1 MNSDGF
7 MKRTLKIVKGHELNI
22 HVSNEISCEQS
33 FMNPAYR
40 QATRALMEIVRQTSN
55 FHKLRQS
62 ATATE
67 LSNLLFQYST
77 NVIAFTAQRGG
88 GKTRTMLSFSKILST
103 PENQSG
109 YRNSFLKESD
119 RNWLNNCRF
128 YAMSPIS
135 PSAIESSKINNS
147 QSILY
152 VVLSRLYQYVDEL
165 LSSGRT
171 CPNFSEKDRSELFQV
186 FHKCLSGING
196 IKHPQEKS
204 LDDISVLQDISD
216 GIALR
221 KHFFDL
227 VQCILK
233 LISPYQGSENG
244 FLIIQLDD
252 ADAQISNGYAVL
264 EDVRKYL
271 VIPNL
276 VILMSADIEMLHNVI
291 LQDHLRKFPDLHNS
305 ADSSLRKE
313 LSRMC
318 RKHIDKL
325 IPPSHM
331 VHLPQ
336 LDRFVEAN
344 GNALELQYV
353 QRNGEKEDPVFI
365 WTKEG
370 NWNLQNMLLML
381 IYRKIGVVFVSPK
394 EYLHNIIP
402 RTLRGLNQLVYFL
415 SEMPDIPQ
423 INVSSIDDAAS
434 LVKALQQQIPIQ
446 EDNLN
451 RFIDYFSNEW
461 IEAKVKNLRHR
472 VFLRDFCK
480 TAGSNRVRLAV
491 SYIRKHYD
499 DYEQDHILRDER
511 FYLDTIMTDLE
522 ANHRTEDDF
531 ILFFSIRTIF
541 SLESHKFV
549 LAKKKST
556 IEDYLLKVAKDQI
569 DAQKARESG
578 QSYTPAAPNVLVFDF
593 NPDQLFLPKAFLV
606 NKDVCNAPLGEFK
619 PSLELQQVLCVFSKA
634 NTKTKTKKGT
644 QTQSAQQLEA
654 EQEKLI
660 ADFRIRKPKSSD
672 WAQNANRLAVAGTP
686 VSVVTADFHDI
697 VSVAWDI
704 IKSKYSSSA
713 EALSLVGELLVNRNK
728 DNSYS
733 LNFMNFIT
741 LILRLG
747 DDSFKAGKG
756 TPNQPTGNQQRVF
769 YLIQEAALLI
779 ATNWDVQSRIF
790 KALKI
795 HADPNDPADSASK
808 IVKCLYMGIDDV
820 INEINGKELMRYIN
834 NSLCTTT
841 EEKFSIGDA
850 FCKLVLEQAVSTTDL
865 VYPIACFF
873 AFIFGDSL
881 DEIKKREKQ
890 TGTPPKEPTVE
901 DPMAGSV

>member
-22 HVSNEISCEQS
+22 HVSSEISCEQS

-40 QATRALMEIVRQTSN
+40 QAIRALMEIVRQTSN

-62 ATATE
+62 ANTTE

-103 PENQSG
+103 PEDQS
-109 YRNSFLKESD
+109 YCRNSFLNEYD

-128 YAMSPIS
+128 YSMSPIS
-135 PSAIESSKINNS
+135 PSAIESSKIGNS

-152 VVLSRLYQYVDEL
+152 VVLSRMYQYVDEL

-171 CPNFSEKDRSELFQV
+171 CPNFSEKDRSELFQA

-196 IKHPQEKS
+196 IKRPQDKA
-204 LDDISVLQDISD
+204 LDDISILQDISD

-233 LISPYQGSENG
+233 LITPYQGSENG

-353 QRNGEKEDPVFI
+353 QRNGEKEVPVLD
-365 WTKEG
+365 WTQEG

-423 INVSSIDDAAS
+423 INATSIDDADS
-434 LVKALQQQIPIQ
+434 LVKALQRQIPVQ

-480 TAGSNRVRLAV
+480 TAGSNRVRLAI
-491 SYIRKHYD
+491 SHIRNHYKYD
-499 DYEQDHILRDER
+499 QDQSLRDER
-511 FYLDTIMTDLE
+511 YYLDTIMTELE
-522 ANHRTEDDF
+522 VDHRTEDDF
-531 ILFFSIRTIF
+531 MLFFSIRTIL

-569 DAQKARESG
+569 DAKKARELG
-578 QSYTPAAPNVLVFDF
+578 QSFVPSAPNVLVFDF

-606 NKDVCNAPLGEFK
+606 NKALCDTPLGKFN
-619 PSLELQQVLCVFSKA
+619 PSLELKHVIDVFSDKELE
-634 NTKTKTKKGT
+634 TELKKTIK
-644 QTQSAQQLEA
+644 
-654 EQEKLI
+654 
-660 ADFRIRKPKSSD
+660 DYHIRCPKSSD
-672 WAQNANRLAVAGTP
+672 WAVTAKDF
-686 VSVVTADFHDI
+686 VSTGVSINVVTSGFHDI

-704 IKSKYSSSA
+704 IKSKYSSSC
-713 EALSLVGELLVNRNK
+713 EALSLVGDLLVNRSK
-728 DNSYS
+728 DDSYS

-741 LILRLG
+741 LVLRLG
-747 DDSFKAGKG
+747 DEKFEAGMG
-756 TPNQPTGNQQRVF
+756 TPKQPSGNQQRIF

-779 ATNWDVQSRIF
+779 ATNWDVQCRIF

-795 HADPNDPADSASK
+795 HKDPNDPADSASK
-808 IVKCLYMGIDDV
+808 IIKHLYMGVDDV
-820 INEINGKELMRYIN
+820 LNEINGAELMKYIN
-834 NSLCTTT
+834 LSLGTST

-850 FCKLVLEQAVSTTDL
+850 FCKIVLEQAVSTTDL
-865 VYPIACFF
+865 VYPIAHFF
-873 AFIFGDSL
+873 AFVFGDSL
-881 DEIKKREKQ
+881 EEIKRREEQ
-890 TGTPPKEPTVE
+890 TGSAPKEPTEEAPIVSN
-901 DPMAGSV
+901 M

>member
-22 HVSNEISCEQS
+22 HVSNEISCENS

-40 QATRALMEIVRQTSN
+40 QATHALMEIVRQTSN
-55 FHKLRQS
+55 FHKHRQS
-62 ATATE
+62 AGTVE

-103 PENQSG
+103 TDDQSCC
-109 YRNSFLKESD
+109 RNSFLKDDD
-119 RNWLNNCRF
+119 RNWLNSCRF
-128 YAMSPIS
+128 YSMSPIS
-135 PSAIESSKINNS
+135 PSAIESSKIDNS

-152 VVLSRLYQYVDEL
+152 VVLSRMYQYVDEL

-171 CPNFSEKDRSELFQV
+171 CPNFSERDRSGLFQA
-186 FHKCLSGING
+186 FHRCLSGING
-196 IKHPQEKS
+196 IKRPQEKA

-233 LISPYQGSENG
+233 LITPYQGAENG

-276 VILMSADIEMLHNVI
+276 VILMSADIEMLHKVI
-291 LQDHLRKFPDLHNS
+291 LQDHLRKFPDIHNS
-305 ADSSLRKE
+305 ADSAFQKE

-331 VHLPQ
+331 VHLPR
-336 LDRFVEAN
+336 LDRFVEVN

-353 QRNGEKEDPVFI
+353 QKNGEKEVPVFD
-365 WTKEG
+365 WVKEG

-423 INVSSIDDAAS
+423 INATSIVDADS
-434 LVKALQQQIPIQ
+434 LVKALQKQIPIQ

-461 IEAKVKNLRHR
+461 IEAKIKNLQDR
-472 VFLRDFCK
+472 VFLREFCK
-480 TAGSNRVRLAV
+480 TVGSNRVRLAILH
-491 SYIRKHYD
+491 IRKHYE
-499 DYEQDHILRDER
+499 YEQDHILWDER
-511 FYLDTIMTDLE
+511 FYLDAIMTALE
-522 ANHRTEDDF
+522 VNNRTEDDF
-531 ILFFSIRTIF
+531 MLFFSIRTIL

-556 IEDYLLKVAKDQI
+556 IEDYLLKVSKDHE
-569 DAQKARESG
+569 DEKRAHELG
-578 QSYTPAAPNVLVFDF
+578 QPFNSTAPNVLVFDF
-593 NPDQLFLPKAFLV
+593 NPDQLFLPRAYLV
-606 NKDVCNAPLGEFK
+606 NEPCSDTSLGRFK
-619 PSLELQQVLCVFSKA
+619 PSLELKGAIDAFSDS
-634 NTKTKTKKGT
+634 G
-644 QTQSAQQLEA
+644 SEA
-654 EQEKLI
+654 ERK
-660 ADFRIRKPKSSD
+660 AFVDKYHIRQPKSPD
-672 WAQNANRLAVAGTP
+672 WAERANDLARGNASI
-686 VSVVTADFHDI
+686 SVITKGFHDI

-704 IKSKYSSSA
+704 IKTQYATSA
-713 EALSLVGELLVNRNK
+713 EALSLVGNMLVNRSK
-728 DNSYS
+728 DDSYS

-741 LILRLG
+741 LLLRLG
-747 DDSFKAGKG
+747 DERFEAGMG
-756 TPNQPTGNQQRVF
+756 TPKQPSGNQQRVF

-779 ATNWDVQSRIF
+779 ATNWDVQCRIF
-790 KALKI
+790 KTLKI
-795 HADPNDPADSASK
+795 HKDPNDPADSTDSSSK
-808 IVKCLYMGIDDV
+808 IIKCLYMGIDDV
-820 INEINGKELMRYIN
+820 LNEINGTELMKYIN
-834 NSLCTTT
+834 LSLGASR
-841 EEKFSIGDA
+841 EEQFSIGDA

-865 VYPIACFF
+865 VYPVASFF

-881 DEIKKREKQ
+881 EEIKKPKEQ
-890 TGTPPKEPTVE
+890 TGTPPKEPTGE
-901 DPMAGSV
+901 DPIVGNV